1 VAVLV
6 ADGLSPFE
14 FAVACEVF
22 GYDRAEP
29 GVAWYRM
36 LVVAP
41 APGLVRTDMGFRIE
55 AKHGLRALSGAHTIV
70 VCPATGAEAM
80 SEPVLAAL
88 RRAHRRGARV
98 MSLCTG
104 AFTLAAAGLLDG
116 RRATTHWA
124 HATQL
129 AAQYP
134 RIEVDPGVLY
144 VDGGTVLTSAGSAAS
159 VDLCLHVVRLDFGAE
174 VAATTARR
182 MVVPPHRDGGQAQF
196 IDQPFADTADMG
208 AERFTDSLTWAL
220 EHLDEPMSVE
230 DLARRSAMSPR
241 TFARRFRAA
250 TGTTPHRWIVRQRV
264 LLAQRLLET
273 SDTPV
278 DLVAS
283 RSGFGTTTNLRYHFQ
298 REVRTGP
305 SAYRRTF
312 QVRPEADAD
321 GGQLRSVPT
330 TETKETISPG

>member
-22 GYDRAEP
+22 GYDRSGP

-36 LVVAP
+36 QVVAP
-41 APGLVRTDMGFRIE
+41 TPGLVRTDMGFRIE
-55 AKHGLRALSGAHTIV
+55 ATHGLRALAGAHTVV
-70 VCPATGAEAM
+70 VCPATGAEAT

-98 MSLCTG
+98 LSLCTG

-124 HATQL
+124 HAAQL
-129 AAQYP
+129 ALLHP
-134 RIEVDPGVLY
+134 EVEVDPGVLY
-144 VDGGTVLTSAGSAAS
+144 VDDGDVLTSAGSAAS

-174 VAATTARR
+174 VAAAAARR

-196 IDQPFADTADMG
+196 IDQPMPDTAEPGVERFADTL
-208 AERFTDSLTWAL
+208 SWAL
-220 EHLDEPMSVE
+220 GHLDEPMSVD

-250 TGTTPHRWIVRQRV
+250 TGTTPHRWLVRQRV

-273 SDTPV
+273 TDTPV

-298 REVRTGP
+298 RVVRTGP

-312 QVRPEADAD
+312 RTEPECDVRAVDAA
-321 GGQLRSVPT
+321 G
-330 TETKETISPG
+330 